1 MFASKKVEQL
11 IAEGGEFMIDLSQK
25 LARRLTVIGIDAQ
38 SLEEQIDE
46 LQVKVMNLTTEPK
59 FRLNSYIN

>member
-46 LQVKVMNLTTEPK
+46 LQVK
-59 FRLNSYIN
+59 S